1 MPTPK
6 DAELTQKLKSFCHN
20 IHHEFFGA
28 VEDILMGPQVFL
40 PNVLIKRLCDLA
52 HIHALQSLGD
62 LSNFIEWA
70 WLPKHGKA
78 LLAVIHSIYP
88 PLPIPIIPTNISIS
102 CSMSAQSSQNPSI
115 SHPW

>member
-1 MPTPK
+1 MLTTK
-6 DAELTQKLKSFCHN
+6 DIELTQKLKSFCCN

-40 PNVLIKRLCDLA
+40 PNALIKRLCDLV
-52 HIHALQSLGD
+52 HVHALQLLGD

-78 LLAVIHSIYP
+78 LLAMIHSIYP
-88 PLPIPIIPTNISIS
+88 PLPFHIIPTNSPMS
-102 CSMSAQSSQNPSI
+102 SSMEAQSSQ
-115 SHPW
+115 HP